1 MSAPSP
7 SRRGGAPRVVYRY
20 GALAW
25 VWRAM
30 IAVAIALTA
39 GALLLDLSLG
49 EWGVTY
55 VALPMFVPAVIGG
68 WVTVTRIEVPAGEG
82 KVLEVRN
89 LFGIRRRI
97 KRRRLRGTWKRDT
110 VYGTYGQ
117 PLPAPRLWVWVRGGM
132 PLYLDLLAPLVDR
145 AALQRLIATRF

>member
-1 MSAPSP
+1 MSATSL
-7 SRRGGAPRVVYRY
+7 SRPGAPRLVYRY

-30 IAVAIALTA
+30 IAVALVLTG
-39 GALLLDLSLG
+39 GALMLDMTLG
-49 EWGVTY
+49 AWGMIY

-68 WVTVTRIEVPAGEG
+68 WVTVTRIEVPAGED

-97 KRRRLRGTWKRDT
+97 ERRRLRGAWKRDT

-117 PLPAPRLWVWVRGGM
+117 SLPAPRLWVWVRGGM

-145 AALQRLIATRF
+145 TALQRLIATRI